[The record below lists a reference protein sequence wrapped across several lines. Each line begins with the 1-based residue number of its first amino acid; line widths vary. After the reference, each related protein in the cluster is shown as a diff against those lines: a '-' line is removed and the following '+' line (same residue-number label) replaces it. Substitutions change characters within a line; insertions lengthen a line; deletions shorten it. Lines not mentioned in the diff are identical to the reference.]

1 MLKDRQE
8 ELKRVGGGALETKQ
22 GACRFCGQIRALEVD
37 DTWKPGELDE
47 LATELCDCVDASWYT
62 MQKRRKENAAKAVEE
77 QFGAEGERCKPE
89 VLSLLEAAVNEVAEM
104 RVNSVNV
111 DIGNNVKAKIGM
123 NSKGLIKVEKTKTQ
137 KETREA

>member
-1 MLKDRQE
+1 M
-8 ELKRVGGGALETKQ
+8 
-22 GACRFCGQIRALEVD
+22 ALEVD

-47 LATELCDCVDASWYT
+47 LATELCECVDATCYA

-77 QFGAEGERCKPE
+77 QFGTEGERCKPE
-89 VLSLLEAAVNEVAEM
+89 VLSLLEEAVNEVAEM
-104 RVNSVNV
+104 RVNSVTV

>member
-1 MLKDRQE
+1 MLKDRQK
-8 ELKRVGGGALETKQ
+8 ELKRGGGALETKQ
-22 GACRFCGQIRALEVD
+22 GACRFCGQIMELEVD

-47 LATELCDCVDASWYT
+47 LATELCECVDATCYA
-62 MQKRRKENAAKAVEE
+62 MQKKRKENAAKAVEE
-77 QFGAEGERCKPE
+77 QFGQEGERCKPE

-104 RVNSVNV
+104 RVNSVSV

>member
-8 ELKRVGGGALETKQ
+8 ELKCRGGALETKQ

-37 DTWKPGELDE
+37 NTWKPAELDE
-47 LATELCDCVDASWYT
+47 LATELCECVDASWYAT
-62 MQKRRKENAAKAVEE
+62 QKRRKENAAKAVEE

-104 RVNSVNV
+104 RVNSVSI

-123 NSKGLIKVEKTKTQ
+123 NNKGLIKVEKTKTQ

>member
-8 ELKRVGGGALETKQ
+8 ELKRGGGALETKQ
-22 GACRFCGQIRALEVD
+22 GACRFCGQIMALEVG

-47 LATELCDCVDASWYT
+47 LATELCECVDATCYA

-77 QFGAEGERCKPE
+77 QFGPEGERCKPE

-104 RVNSVNV
+104 RVNSVTA

>member
-1 MLKDRQE
+1 MLKDRVE
-8 ELKRVGGGALETKQ
+8 EMKEAGEVLITKA
-22 GACRFCGQIRALEVD
+22 GACRFCGQMATLEVPVD
-37 DTWKPGELDE
+37 WPPDEIDE
-47 LATELCDCVDASWYT
+47 LATETCKCDSATWYT
-62 MQKRRKENAAKAVEE
+62 CQKKRKENATKAVEE
-77 QFGAEGERCKPE
+77 QFGTEGERCKPE

-104 RVNSVNV
+104 RVNSVTV